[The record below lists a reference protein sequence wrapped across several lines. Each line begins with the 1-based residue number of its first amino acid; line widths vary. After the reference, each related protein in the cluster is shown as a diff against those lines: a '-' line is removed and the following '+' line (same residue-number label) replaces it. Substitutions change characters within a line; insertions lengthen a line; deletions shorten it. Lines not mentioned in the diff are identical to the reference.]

1 MAPVPATDG
10 LSESG
15 KVSDESIGR
24 TLIDSCFEHA
34 LLADS
39 GFELTVSATTCSQC
53 ITAANSTLDD
63 SQWRWRSRGVQS
75 VRGQGFRC
83 VEERLVLPSIA
94 ARGGRNGSPPSGCS
108 LSRCSG
114 RAPKGVQFREGQLL
128 PSSVGSLGGSLGH
141 AVHTPRSPQRA
152 KVAQNPEVSP
162 SLSAVGLSN
171 SATLFA
177 PPVTTALP
185 KIATPGALRMSQLL
199 AENSVQR
206 TDSANAVMNRTQHIL
221 REALADQQESH
232 LSRSPHRVC
241 IPPSRPERK
250 EPHSGAAAHARR
262 SLGRVNT
269 MVPLRAAQGTTV
281 AGERKAKVQMRPVPK
296 PPLRHATPL
305 YLRMRRQY
313 EDRELCHAERLKGQR
328 HADIVLNAVRPPRRV
343 PAPTHATRPRR
354 RKGRTGP
361 HSKKTIKRRRNAS
374 RASEVAVTDVAVG
387 VLDGFEDCI
396 QVVGERML
404 CDPQAPRACTA
415 SRLHGAMAQE
425 FTLAA
430 PAGLLSIPADV
441 L

>member
-1 MAPVPATDG
+1 MVPVPATDG

-15 KVSDESIGR
+15 EVSDESIGR

-75 VRGQGFRC
+75 VRGQGFLC
-83 VEERLVLPSIA
+83 VEERLVLPRKA

-114 RAPKGVQFREGQLL
+114 QAPKGVQFREGQVL

-141 AVHTPRSPQRA
+141 AVHAPLSAQRA
-152 KVAQNPEVSP
+152 KVAENLEVSP
-162 SLSAVGLSN
+162 SLPAVGLSN

-177 PPVTTALP
+177 PPVTSALP
-185 KIATPGALRMSQLL
+185 KIATPGAIRMSQLL

-221 REALADQQESH
+221 QEALADLQESH
-232 LSRSPHRVC
+232 QSRSPHLVC

-250 EPHSGAAAHARR
+250 EPHSGAHARR

-269 MVPLRAAQGTTV
+269 VMPHRAEQGTTV

-313 EDRELCHAERLKGQR
+313 EDEELCHAERLKGQR

-354 RKGRTGP
+354 RKGRIGR
-361 HSKKTIKRRRNAS
+361 HSKKTFKRRRNAS
-374 RASEVAVTDVAVG
+374 RASEIAATDVAVG
-387 VLDGFEDCI
+387 VLDGSEDCI
-396 QVVGERML
+396 QVVGEPML
-404 CDPQAPRACTA
+404 CDGQAPRACSS
-415 SRLHGAMAQE
+415 SRLHGAIAQE
-425 FTLAA
+425 FTFAA